1 MARALQLRGLALKHT
16 YPPES
21 TASWGPWRPSTPG
34 APRAAHQAGGGWV
47 WLPLAQHRLH
57 THLWAGPWLSRPTG
71 ALLHTHPYAQ
81 GLSRVSPPPTFPPT
95 GWHPPVSSPFLQALQ
110 PRGLHAAALQG
121 RCSPGSMVPRHPL
134 SPAATPW
141 CGPQPF
147 LPLVTQRS
155 HLCPGPHGSESQ
167 HRCDASWEGQ
177 GLSEGPEL
185 CQGTAPGPEG
195 LGEDGA

>member
-1 MARALQLRGLALKHT
+1 MGPLETQYPRRAQGSSSSWWGLGLA
-16 YPPES
+16 
-21 TASWGPWRPSTPG
+21 AVGPAQ
-34 APRAAHQAGGGWV
+34 APHSSVGR
-47 WLPLAQHRLH
+47 PLAEQ
-57 THLWAGPWLSRPTG
+57 PTG

-95 GWHPPVSSPFLQALQ
+95 GWHPPLSSPFLQALQ
-110 PRGLHAAALQG
+110 SRGLHAAALQG

-177 GLSEGPEL
+177 GLSEGPKL